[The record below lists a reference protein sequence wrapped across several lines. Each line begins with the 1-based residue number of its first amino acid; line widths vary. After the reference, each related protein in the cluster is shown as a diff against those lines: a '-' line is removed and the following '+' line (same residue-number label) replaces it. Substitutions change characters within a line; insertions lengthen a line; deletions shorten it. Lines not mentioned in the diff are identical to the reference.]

1 MTSAA
6 TPLTDQITPTEAVL
20 LFSDRL
26 VDSHPKPRLDEY
38 TVPTSGAGV
47 FGLDVVEV
55 AVETLVA
62 SLLAS
67 GVEATVEERRA
78 WFFWTSSRLH
88 LRRTGPGRRWPE
100 GSPESRLL
108 AWLEAQPGQ
117 AGGLTEALIELF
129 MPTPMQNVW
138 GLAYSA
144 LHAGLVQRGY
154 LECTR
159 RTMLGITL
167 RDHFALPPSQRT
179 EVLHAAADL
188 TSGTHLGARDRLDPA
203 VRLAAERSWRAAYV
217 AQDVDV
223 GV

>member
-1 MTSAA
+1 MPSPAA
-6 TPLTDQITPTEAVL
+6 TLAEQITPTEAVL

-26 VDSHPKPRLDEY
+26 VDSHPKPRMDEY

-62 SLLAS
+62 SMLAS
-67 GVEATVEERRA
+67 GVEPTVEERRA
-78 WFFWTSSRLH
+78 WIVLKSSRLH
-88 LRRTGPGRRWPE
+88 LRCTGPGRDWPS
-100 GSPESRLL
+100 GSPEARLL

-117 AGGLTEALIELF
+117 VGGLTEALIELF

-144 LHAGLVQRGY
+144 LHAGLVERGY

-159 RTMLGITL
+159 RSMLGITL
-167 RDHFALPPSQRT
+167 RDHFSLPPSQRA
-179 EVLHAAADL
+179 EILHAAPELAG
-188 TSGTHLGARDRLDPA
+188 SHLGARDRLDPA
-203 VRLAAERSWRAAYV
+203 VREAAGRSWRAAYV
-217 AQDVDV
+217 AQDIDV